1 MGTSHLWN
9 VPGPENKTD
18 TSPWQ
23 PTPLPVLYRGGSHR
37 GPQRV
42 GDLPRVTQPSSRGR
56 TGTQAPDTR
65 ICGGNPPP
73 PPRSNSM
80 CDEPPQARMLS
91 CHLKDH
97 RLDLGP

>member
-1 MGTSHLWN
+1 MGTSRLWN

-73 PPRSNSM
+73 PA
-80 CDEPPQARMLS
+80 E
-91 CHLKDH
+91 
-97 RLDLGP
+97 